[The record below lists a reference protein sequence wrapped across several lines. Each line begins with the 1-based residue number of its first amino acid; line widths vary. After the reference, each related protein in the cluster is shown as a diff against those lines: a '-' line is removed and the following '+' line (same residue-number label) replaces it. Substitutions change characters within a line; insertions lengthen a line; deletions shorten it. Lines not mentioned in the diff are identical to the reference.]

1 MKIKKQKTKKFFMTR
16 KIKFEDLKTLVANQ
30 L

>member
-1 MKIKKQKTKKFFMTR
+1 MKIKKQKTKKFVMTR

>member
-1 MKIKKQKTKKFFMTR
+1 MRIKKQKTKKFAITR